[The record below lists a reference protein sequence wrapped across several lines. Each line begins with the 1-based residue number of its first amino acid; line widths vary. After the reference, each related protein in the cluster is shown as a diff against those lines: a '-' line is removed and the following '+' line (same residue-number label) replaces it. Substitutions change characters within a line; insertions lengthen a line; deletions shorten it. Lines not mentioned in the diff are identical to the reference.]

1 MIAWRRLAFSAF
13 LLASAG
19 LLVLTLVR
27 VAERGRFARPY
38 SSYGSG
44 AQGTRA
50 LFLLLGELGYPLLR
64 WSQDLAR
71 LPPQSTL
78 IALGSC
84 QSPAARPLS
93 RYETTELVGFIER
106 GGVLLVAGARNYL
119 PAQLGVRFEDDADC
133 DASHRQ
139 AEEELAEA
147 VERARSERAQG
158 ADAGQ
163 PLTADAGVPE
173 PIVTPQTLAADGGEP
188 LWAVPLAKSLEG
200 LPIVQFDK
208 PGKLLVEDFTLAEP
222 LLGVPPTSAGSD
234 TDVAS
239 MAIIFTR
246 GRGRVI
252 VLSSASMLQNAEL
265 DASEGATLFTRLL
278 RAYANPQ
285 LLIFDEYH
293 LGLGERRSLMQYL
306 RNAGAMPLIVQLLCV
321 LACGLWR
328 RGARVGT
335 AQSAPR
341 GGAAQP
347 SGTISFVTAL
357 GALYRRVGDRGAAVR
372 LIARAALQRVA
383 QHHAL
388 GNLQASAL
396 ERELT
401 RRGALR
407 AATAVREIV
416 SAGSSAPSEPLPAI
430 VKRID
435 LAVFAALSEQ
445 SGWTDHAVRVEFP
458 SGRPRKTQA

>member
-1 MIAWRRLAFSAF
+1 MIAWRRLAFSLF
-13 LLASAG
+13 LVASAA

-27 VAERGRFARPY
+27 VAERGRFARAY

-93 RYETTELVGFIER
+93 RYETTELVSFIER

-133 DASHRQ
+133 DASHRE
-139 AEEELAEA
+139 ADEEVAEA
-147 VERARSERAQG
+147 VERARSEHKQQ

-163 PLTADAGVPE
+163 SLTADAGVPE
-173 PIVTPQTLAADGGEP
+173 PVVVPETLAANGGETV
-188 LWAVPLAKSLEG
+188 WAVPLTKSLEG
-200 LPIVQFDK
+200 LPIVQFEK
-208 PGKLLVEDFTLAEP
+208 PGKLHVEDFTLAEP
-222 LLGVPPTSAGSD
+222 LLAVPPASGAPAA
-234 TDVAS
+234 DVAS
-239 MAIIFTR
+239 MAITFTR

-265 DASEGATLFTRLL
+265 EGSEGATLFTRLL
-278 RAYANPQ
+278 RSYANPQ

-321 LACGLWR
+321 LACVLWR
-328 RGARVGT
+328 RGARLGT
-335 AQSAPR
+335 PQPTLR
-341 GGAAQP
+341 GAAAEP
-347 SGTISFVTAL
+347 LGTVSFVTAL

-372 LIARAALQRVA
+372 LIARAALLRVA
-383 QHHAL
+383 RHHAL
-388 GNLQASAL
+388 GNLKASAL

-407 AATAVREIV
+407 AAKAVREIV
-416 SAGSSAPSEPLPAI
+416 SAGSSPPTEPLPAI

-435 LAVFAALSEQ
+435 LAVFAALADQE
-445 SGWTDHAVRVEFP
+445 T
-458 SGRPRKTQA
+458 

>member
-1 MIAWRRLAFSAF
+1 MIKWRRLVFTGF
-13 LLASAG
+13 LLASAA

-27 VAERGRFARPY
+27 VAERGRFARAY

-71 LPPQSTL
+71 LPQHATL

-84 QSPAARPLS
+84 ESPAARPLS
-93 RYETTELVGFIER
+93 RYETTELVSFIER

-119 PAQLGVRFEDDADC
+119 PTQLGVRFEDDADC
-133 DASHRQ
+133 DASHRE
-139 AEEELAEA
+139 ADEALAEA
-147 VERARSERAQG
+147 VERARRERSEQ

-163 PLTADAGVPE
+163 AKEAREADAGVPE
-173 PIVTPQTLAADGGEP
+173 LPAIPQVSVAAGGGET
-188 LWAVPLAKSLEG
+188 LWAVPLTQALAG

-208 PGKLLVEDFTLAEP
+208 PGKLHVEDFTLAEL
-222 LLGVPPTSAGSD
+222 LLGVPPASGATE
-234 TDVAS
+234 TDVA
-239 MAIIFTR
+239 ALAVTFTR

-265 DASEGATLFTRLL
+265 VGSEGATLFTRILHHYGN
-278 RAYANPQ
+278 RE

-293 LGLGERRSLMQYL
+293 LGLGERRTLMQYL

-321 LACGLWR
+321 LACLLWR
-328 RGARVGT
+328 RGARIGT
-335 AQSAPR
+335 ARPAR
-341 GGAAQP
+341 AA
-347 SGTISFVTAL
+347 SHTLGTISFVTAL
-357 GALYRRVGDRGAAVR
+357 GALYRRVGDRSAALR
-372 LIARAALQRVA
+372 LIARAALLRVA

-401 RRGALR
+401 RRGAVR
-407 AATAVREIV
+407 AAKAVREIV
-416 SAGSSAPSEPLPAI
+416 SAGTSPPTEPLPAI

-435 LAVFAALSEQ
+435 QAVFNALAEEKALDV
-445 SGWTDHAVRVEFP
+445 GVP
-458 SGRPRKTQA
+458 RPNAMG